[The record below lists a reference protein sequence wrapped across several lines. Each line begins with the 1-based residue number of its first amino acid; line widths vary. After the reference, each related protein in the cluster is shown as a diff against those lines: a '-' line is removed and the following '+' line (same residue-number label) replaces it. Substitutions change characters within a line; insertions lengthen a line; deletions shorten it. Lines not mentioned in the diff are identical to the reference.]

1 MVKVPDTRSYLAQDF
16 VAIVAIAAT
25 GILTYHGSVTAGSFE
40 ALVTLCLGF
49 VFGRQ
54 ATSGTQSVSGS

>member
-1 MVKVPDTRSYLAQDF
+1 MVIADIVAV
-16 VAIVAIAAT
+16 VAIVATA
-25 GILTYHGSVTAGSFE
+25 ILTYHGSVSATSFE

-54 ATSGTQSVSGS
+54 VGSSGAKI

>member
-1 MVKVPDTRSYLAQDF
+1 MVKVPDTRSYIAQDF
-16 VAIVAIAAT
+16 VAIVAIVAT
-25 GILTYHGSVTAGSFE
+25 GILTYHGSVASGNFE

-54 ATSGTQSVSGS
+54 VSNTL